1 MELLHVN
8 ISREEKPHLE
18 LCSPQFAPVLFVFV
32 KFKVFIKIRTDVD
45 VIAMIIKKSHDNDLR
60 SNCFEYLEKN
70 ISTHAMHA
78 ACTDEGWYWKGLLI
92 NL

>member
-45 VIAMIIKKSHDNDLR
+45 VIAIVIKK
-60 SNCFEYLEKN
+60 
-70 ISTHAMHA
+70 I
-78 ACTDEGWYWKGLLI
+78 I
-92 NL
+92 

>member
-1 MELLHVN
+1 MWGLHISHSHSANMELLHVN

-45 VIAMIIKKSHDNDLR
+45 VIAIVIKK
-60 SNCFEYLEKN
+60 
-70 ISTHAMHA
+70 I
-78 ACTDEGWYWKGLLI
+78 I
-92 NL
+92 